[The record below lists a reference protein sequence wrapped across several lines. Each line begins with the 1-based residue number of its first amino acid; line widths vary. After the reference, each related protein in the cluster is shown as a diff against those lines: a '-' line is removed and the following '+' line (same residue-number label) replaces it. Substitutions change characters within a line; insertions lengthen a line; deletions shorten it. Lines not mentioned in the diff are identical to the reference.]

1 MYNYDSKCLYYTMPT
16 IPRYQM
22 SRLIIFW
29 GEARARMYPANVYTE
44 DSLCLSWIMK
54 SMTAETW
61 LQKFHYFFPP
71 QALHL
76 SPLPPRLLRLH
87 SSRHLPPGPPR
98 PRSLLTEL
106 LYGRLWDLFTG
117 LGLGQSALDNKED
130 TDFWLSGH
138 LPSACLMINC
148 VYLQLKLYII
158 LTSLSL

>member
-1 MYNYDSKCLYYTMPT
+1 MSQIINQRLSMKLNLRDYY
-16 IPRYQM
+16 Q
-22 SRLIIFW
+22 
-29 GEARARMYPANVYTE
+29 AREPGTRVTRSTN
-44 DSLCLSWIMK
+44 LST
-54 SMTAETW
+54 S
-61 LQKFHYFFPP
+61 F
-71 QALHL
+71 
-76 SPLPPRLLRLH
+76 LPPRPTSTSSQPSRLLRLH
-87 SSRHLPPGPPR
+87 FSRHLPPGPPR

-106 LYGRLWDLFTG
+106 LHGRLWDLFTG